1 MTARVCNAVNT
12 LAVDES
18 SFFSSSKTV
27 NWDYHRIGWVV
38 AGSMAILTLVI
49 SSFSIFM
56 HCRSYH
62 APLQQR
68 QIIRIL
74 LMPPVYAI
82 ISFFSYRFFRAYT
95 YYSLIETVY
104 EAFAICAF
112 MFLLVQYIGHS
123 PPLQRQILAEQ
134 PKRSIPFPFCC
145 WRYRPSKPYFLH
157 TTKWLV
163 LQYCIFRPLI
173 TIVAIICEAHHVLC
187 PQQYSVFFAQAYLE
201 AFDFVV
207 FSIAL
212 YGLIVFYTVTKDH
225 LKGRSPLAKFL
236 TIKGI
241 VFFTFYQGFVF
252 SILEKHGVIRGSQYW
267 TATNVSEGLQA
278 LCTTVEMV
286 AFSIIMIFS
295 FSWKPYTQMNP
306 TKRTGVFRSL
316 LHSQNYSDFCI
327 ELYSSMKFFWD
338 YAQRKP
344 YTTSKAQGLGSDAD
358 SVNHRRPLTGL
369 DFNQA
374 YDFEPSNESP
384 PQQGYKMDKVN
395 EAEPKTSQ
403 V

>member
-1 MTARVCNAVNT
+1 MTSRVCNSVNT

-38 AGSMAILTLVI
+38 AGSMAVATIAI
-49 SSFSIFM
+49 SFFTIFM
-56 HCRSYH
+56 HCRSYN

-68 QIIRIL
+68 QIVRIL

-82 ISFFSYRFFRAYT
+82 ISFFSYRFFRSYT

-123 PPLQRQILAEQ
+123 TPEQRKILSGQ
-134 PKRSIPFPFCC
+134 PKRSVPFPFCC

-157 TTKWLV
+157 AIKWLV
-163 LQYCIFRPLI
+163 LQYCFFRPVI
-173 TIVAIICEAHHVLC
+173 TIAAIVCEALGVLC
-187 PQQYSVFFAQAYLE
+187 PNQYSIYFAEAYLE

-207 FSIAL
+207 FTIAL
-212 YGLIVFYTVTKDH
+212 YGLVVFYTVTKEH

-252 SILEKHGVIRGSQYW
+252 SILEKHGVIRGSNYW

-278 LCTTVEMV
+278 LCTTIEMV
-286 AFSIIMIFS
+286 VFSIIMIFS
-295 FSWKPYTQMNP
+295 FSWKEYQLMEP
-306 TKRTGVFRSL
+306 TRRTSAFRSFI
-316 LHSQNYSDFCI
+316 HSQNYSDFCI
-327 ELYSSMKFFWD
+327 ELYSSMKFFFD
-338 YAQRKP
+338 YARGKP
-344 YTTSKAQGLGSDAD
+344 YTSSKHQVSGSDTD
-358 SVNHRRPLTGL
+358 SANPQRHLTGL

-374 YDFEPSNESP
+374 YEFEPSTDNHSL
-384 PQQGYKMDKVN
+384 QSRRRDKT
-395 EAEPKTSQ
+395 AETEYKTSN